1 MPHPEDL
8 TASGAEV
15 ALAEQ
20 IRRLEERLQHTELR
34 LAEAEQRIATTAE
47 PGLPDRTEPDPA
59 GARGPTAQPPV
70 EAPATRWSRRALIL
84 GGAGA
89 AAGIVH
95 AANPMSP
102 AAAAVGEPIV
112 QGVGN
117 NAGAAATALT
127 AAATAAMPSWQSQP
141 TEPQPVSLESTTLG
155 IGVAGRT
162 DTGAAVFGESLR
174 SGSGIRGQARGTG
187 AGGAFRS
194 VSGPAIQLAPGDLQT
209 FPTAGNWALGDV
221 VNDTSGNVWLCV
233 QGGSPGRWR
242 LIGGPQSAGAYV
254 PLTPTRVFDSRRS
267 TPDNGRILTSAEPRV
282 IGVGFARY
290 LDTGAPISRLL
301 PDGTRAIAANVTIT
315 DTSSARGFVALTPG
329 DAADYQAS
337 AINWSS
343 AGATIANGLILT
355 ADALL
360 RLKAFVRGGD
370 THLIIDI
377 SGYFAQT

>member
-1 MPHPEDL
+1 MPHPDDL
-8 TASGAEV
+8 TANGAE
-15 ALAEQ
+15 APLAEQ
-20 IRRLEERLQHTELR
+20 IRTLEERLRLTELR
-34 LAEAEQRIATTAE
+34 LAEAERRIATTAE
-47 PGLPDRTEPDPA
+47 PGLPDGTEPDLG

-89 AAGIVH
+89 AAGLVH

-102 AAAAVGEPIV
+102 AAAAAGDPIL
-112 QGVGN
+112 QGAGN
-117 NAGAAATALT
+117 NAGAAATALSSSNGSYAFLSRATNST
-127 AAATAAMPSWQSQP
+127 A
-141 TEPQPVSLESTTLG
+141 VGLYG
-155 IGVAGRT
+155 INDAGFGVAGRSE
-162 DTGAAVFGESLR
+162 TGTAIYGYGGGTSVA
-174 SGSGIRGQARGTG
+174 IRGLAASTGIGGHFTSLLGPTIRLQPGGQA
-187 AGGAFRS
+187 S
-194 VSGPAIQLAPGDLQT
+194 V
-209 FPTAGNWALGDV
+209 PTAGNWALGDL

-233 QGGSPGRWR
+233 QAGNPGRWR

-282 IGVGFARY
+282 IGIGFARD
-290 LDTGAPISRLL
+290 LNTGAPIRRLL

-337 AINWSS
+337 AMNWTS
-343 AGATIANGLILT
+343 AGATVANGLILT

>member
-1 MPHPEDL
+1 M
-8 TASGAEV
+8 
-15 ALAEQ
+15 
-20 IRRLEERLQHTELR
+20 
-34 LAEAEQRIATTAE
+34 
-47 PGLPDRTEPDPA
+47 
-59 GARGPTAQPPV
+59 
-70 EAPATRWSRRALIL
+70 
-84 GGAGA
+84 
-89 AAGIVH
+89 
-95 AANPMSP
+95 
-102 AAAAVGEPIV
+102 
-112 QGVGN
+112 
-117 NAGAAATALT
+117 
-127 AAATAAMPSWQSQP
+127 
-141 TEPQPVSLESTTLG
+141 
-155 IGVAGRT
+155 
-162 DTGAAVFGESLR
+162 
-174 SGSGIRGQARGTG
+174 
-187 AGGAFRS
+187 
-194 VSGPAIQLAPGDLQT
+194 
-209 FPTAGNWALGDV
+209 GDV

-233 QGGSPGRWR
+233 QAGSPGRWR

-282 IGVGFARY
+282 IGVGFVRD
-290 LDTGAPISRLL
+290 LDTGAPIRRLL

-355 ADALL
+355 TDALL